1 VCSSS
6 FFNFFFYIASG
17 QVLKVWGKVVRREGR
32 KVFIEGG
39 LVAEDGTVHAILD
52 GITVECTR
60 EQLLR

>member
-1 VCSSS
+1 MC
-6 FFNFFFYIASG
+6 IG
-17 QVLKVWGKVVRREGR
+17 QVLKVWGKVVKRENK

-39 LVAEDGTVHAILD
+39 LVAEDGTVHAVLE